1 MAVKTFGELLLA
13 FDRRLI
19 NCLFSF
25 YSDAILVC
33 LGDTLMSVLAGFSV
47 FAFMGVLSNE
57 LDTDIEKVITSGI
70 KRNFDFFFPVSI
82 LIYKK

>member
-19 NCLFSF
+19 NWLFSF

-70 KRNFDFFFPVSI
+70 KRNLNFFPVSI
-82 LIYKK
+82 LIYKE